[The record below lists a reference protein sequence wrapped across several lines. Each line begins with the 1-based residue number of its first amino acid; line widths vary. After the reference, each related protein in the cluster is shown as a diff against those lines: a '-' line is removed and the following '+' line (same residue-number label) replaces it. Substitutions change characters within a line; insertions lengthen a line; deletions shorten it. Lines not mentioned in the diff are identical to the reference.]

1 MKIVVTGT
9 RGIPDIS
16 GGVETHCEN
25 LYPRIA
31 AMGHDVTV
39 IRRRCYVTDKNRNPE
54 NMTDG
59 KGNPM
64 YKGVKLVDLYT
75 PRKKSLEAI
84 IHTFLAV
91 IKAKRLKAD
100 VLHVHAVGP
109 SIMVPFARLLG
120 MKVVMTNHGPDY
132 DRGKWGRMAK
142 MVLKTGER
150 LGTRFSNR
158 VIVISTVI
166 ADILRKNYGR
176 EDTDLIYNGVNTPA
190 PSVSTDYIES
200 LGLEKG
206 KYIVTIGR
214 FVQEKGFHDL
224 IEAYKRLG
232 LDDIKLAIAGDS
244 DHPDQYS
251 EGLKAQGR
259 EAGVVFTGFIKGEKL
274 IELGHNAA
282 LFVLPSYHEGLPI
295 ALLEAMSEQLDVV
308 VSDIPANCISE
319 LEEGDFFPVGD
330 VDALAAKIKEKLDRG
345 ATPRKYDLTNYNW
358 DKIADATVKVYEE
371 VIGDKR

>member
-39 IRRRCYVTDKNRNPE
+39 IRRRCYVEEENRRKE
-54 NMTDG
+54 
-59 KGNPM
+59 

-75 PRKKSLEAI
+75 PKKKSFEAI

-91 IKAKRLKAD
+91 IKARRMKAD
-100 VLHVHAVGP
+100 VLHVHAIGP
-109 SIMVPFARLLG
+109 SIMVPLARLLG

-142 MVLKTGER
+142 LVLKTGER
-150 LGTRFSNR
+150 WGTRFSNR

-166 ADILRKNYGR
+166 AGILRDKYGR
-176 EDTDLIYNGVNTPA
+176 DDTDLIYNGVNRPATPESDA
-190 PSVSTDYIES
+190 YIRS
-200 LGLEKG
+200 LGLEPG

-214 FVQEKGFHDL
+214 FVKEKGFHDL
-224 IEAYKRLG
+224 IAAYRKLN
-232 LDDIKLAIAGDS
+232 LKDIKLAIAGDS

-251 EGLKAQGR
+251 EELKRIGR
-259 EAGVVFTGFIKGEKL
+259 EAGVVFTGFIKGDKL
-274 IELGHNAA
+274 NQLGHNAA

-295 ALLEAMSEQLDVV
+295 ALLEAMSEELDVA
-308 VSDIPANCISE
+308 VSDIPANRIKE
-319 LEEGDFFPVGD
+319 LEPGDFFPVGD
-330 VDALAAKIKEKLDRG
+330 VDALAAKIKEKLERG
-345 ATPRKYDLTNYNW
+345 ATPRRYDLTNYNW
-358 DKIADATVKVYEE
+358 DRIAEATVKVYEKAL
-371 VIGDKR
+371 GGGK

>member
-31 AMGHDVTV
+31 AMGHDVAV

-54 NMTDG
+54 NVTDG

-91 IKAKRLKAD
+91 IKAKRMKAD
-100 VLHVHAVGP
+100 VLHVHAIGP
-109 SIMVPFARLLG
+109 SIMVPLARMLG

-132 DRGKWGRMAK
+132 DRGKWGRLAK
-142 MVLKTGER
+142 MVLKTGEKW
-150 LGTRFSNR
+150 GTRFSNR

-166 ADILRKNYGR
+166 ADILRTNYGR
-176 EDTDLIYNGVNTPA
+176 EDTDLIYNGVNTPPA
-190 PSVSTDYIES
+190 STSTDYIGS

-224 IEAYKRLG
+224 IEAYRRLG
-232 LDDIKLAIAGDS
+232 LKDIKLAIAGDS

-259 EAGVVFTGFIKGEKL
+259 EAGVVFTGFIKGQKL
-274 IELGHNAA
+274 NELGQNAA

-295 ALLEAMSEQLDVV
+295 ALLEAMSERLDVV
-308 VSDIPANCISE
+308 VSDIPANRINE

-330 VDALAAKIKEKLDRG
+330 VDALAAKIKEKLERG
-345 ATPRKYDLTNYNW
+345 ATPRTYDLTNYNW
-358 DKIADATVKVYEE
+358 DRIAEATVKLYEE
-371 VIGDKR
+371 VSAKR

>member
-39 IRRRCYVTDKNRNPE
+39 IRRRCYVTENNR
-54 NMTDG
+54 MDT
-59 KGNPM
+59 
-64 YKGVKLVDLYT
+64 YKGVHLVDLYT

-109 SIMVPFARLLG
+109 SIMVPMARMLG

-132 DRGKWGRMAK
+132 DRGKWGKMAK
-142 MVLKTGER
+142 TVLRTGER
-150 LGTRFSNR
+150 WGTKFSNR

-166 ADILRKNYGR
+166 ADILRNNYGR
-176 EDTDLIYNGVNTPA
+176 EDTDLIYNGVNVPPPA
-190 PSVSTDYIES
+190 PSTDYIKS
-200 LGLEKG
+200 LGLEPG

-224 IEAYKRLG
+224 IEAYKRLN
-232 LDDIKLAIAGDS
+232 LKDIKLAIAGDS

-251 EGLKAQGR
+251 EGLKEQGR
-259 EAGVVFTGFIKGEKL
+259 QAGVVFTGFIKGAKL
-274 IELGHNAA
+274 NELGHNAA

-308 VSDIPANCISE
+308 VSDIPANKISE

-330 VDALAAKIKEKLDRG
+330 VDALAAKIKEKLQRG
-345 ATPRKYDLTNYNW
+345 ATPRRYDLSNYDW
-358 DKIADATVKVYEE
+358 DKIAAATVKVYEE
-371 VIGDKR
+371 VVSKKHDK

>member
-39 IRRRCYVTDKNRNPE
+39 IRRRCYVSDDNRIKE
-54 NMTDG
+54 
-59 KGNPM
+59 
-64 YKGVKLVDLYT
+64 YKGVKLVDVYT
-75 PRKKSLEAI
+75 PRKKSFEAI

-91 IKAKRLKAD
+91 IKARRMKAD
-100 VLHVHAVGP
+100 VLHVHAIGP
-109 SIMVPFARLLG
+109 SIMVPLARLLG

-142 MVLKTGER
+142 TALKTGER
-150 LGTRFSNR
+150 WGTRFSNR

-166 ADILRKNYGR
+166 ADILRTKYGR
-176 EDTDLIYNGVNTPA
+176 EDTDLIYNGVNRPTAPA
-190 PSVSTDYIES
+190 GSDYIES
-200 LGLEKG
+200 LGLEPG

-214 FVQEKGFHDL
+214 FVKEKGFHDL

-232 LDDIKLAIAGDS
+232 RSDIKLAIAGDS

-251 EGLKAQGR
+251 EELKRTGK

-274 IELGHNAA
+274 NQLGHNAA

-295 ALLEAMSEQLDVV
+295 ALLEAMSEELDVV
-308 VSDIPANCISE
+308 VSDIPANRIKE
-319 LEEGDFFPVGD
+319 LSPDDFFPVGD
-330 VDALAAKIKEKLDRG
+330 VDALAAKIGEKLDRHL
-345 ATPRKYDLTNYNW
+345 TPRRYDLTNYNW
-358 DKIADATVKVYEE
+358 DSIAEATVRVYEE
-371 VIGDKR
+371 VVGKKKRM

>member
-190 PSVSTDYIES
+190 PSVSADYIES

-232 LDDIKLAIAGDS
+232 LNDIKLAIAGDS

>member
-39 IRRRCYVTDKNRNPE
+39 IRRRCYVSDDNRIKE
-54 NMTDG
+54 
-59 KGNPM
+59 
-64 YKGVKLVDLYT
+64 YKGVKLVDVYT
-75 PRKKSLEAI
+75 PRKKSFEAI

-91 IKAKRLKAD
+91 IKARRMKAD
-100 VLHVHAVGP
+100 VLHVHAIGP
-109 SIMVPFARLLG
+109 SIMVPLARLLG

-142 MVLKTGER
+142 TVLKTGER
-150 LGTRFSNR
+150 WGTRFSNR

-166 ADILRKNYGR
+166 ADILRTKYGR
-176 EDTDLIYNGVNTPA
+176 GDTDLIYNGVNRPTAPA
-190 PSVSTDYIES
+190 GTDYIES
-200 LGLEKG
+200 LGLEPG

-214 FVQEKGFHDL
+214 FVKEKGFHDL

-232 LDDIKLAIAGDS
+232 RSDIKLAIAGDS

-251 EGLKAQGR
+251 EELKHTGK

-274 IELGHNAA
+274 NQLGHNAA

-295 ALLEAMSEQLDVV
+295 ALLEAMSEELDVV
-308 VSDIPANCISE
+308 VSDIPANRIKE
-319 LEEGDFFPVGD
+319 LSPDDFFPVGD
-330 VDALAAKIKEKLDRG
+330 VDALAAKIGEKLDRHL
-345 ATPRKYDLTNYNW
+345 TPRRYDLTNYNW
-358 DKIADATVKVYEE
+358 DSIAEATVRVYEE
-371 VIGDKR
+371 VVGKKKRM

>member
-54 NMTDG
+54 NVTDG

-91 IKAKRLKAD
+91 IKAKRMKAD
-100 VLHVHAVGP
+100 VLHVHAIGP
-109 SIMVPFARLLG
+109 SIMVPLARMLG

-132 DRGKWGRMAK
+132 DRGKWGRLAK
-142 MVLKTGER
+142 MVLKTGEKW
-150 LGTRFSNR
+150 GTRFSNR

-166 ADILRKNYGR
+166 ADILRTNYGR
-176 EDTDLIYNGVNTPA
+176 EDTDLIYNGVNTP
-190 PSVSTDYIES
+190 PVSTSTDYIGS

-232 LDDIKLAIAGDS
+232 LKDIKLAIAGDS

-259 EAGVVFTGFIKGEKL
+259 EAGVVFTGFIKGQKL
-274 IELGHNAA
+274 NELGQNAA

-295 ALLEAMSEQLDVV
+295 ALLEAMSERLDVV
-308 VSDIPANCISE
+308 VSDIPANRISE
-319 LEEGDFFPVGD
+319 LDEGDFFPVGD
-330 VDALAAKIKEKLDRG
+330 VDALAAKIKEKLERG
-345 ATPRKYDLTNYNW
+345 ATPRTYDLTNYNW
-358 DKIADATVKVYEE
+358 DRIAEATVKLYEE
-371 VIGDKR
+371 VSAKR